1 MKQKNNKNKQISFL
15 IGNKKIYSEI
25 CLLNIEIPI
34 LFICEDDDNQRYLV
48 LCIDEDEYIY
58 IISKIKISDL
68 IDLLSGTLSLRNA
81 FLKNETQ
88 KVITSIK
95 GYQYDRYEFF
105 SKKEIKSLYDDDCD
119 YYEILEPKIEEYL
132 KELKEEY
139 HSCNNVKYT
148 INKKINNYELQYF
161 YNQEKLCK
169 FFENS
174 NIPIQCKLSI
184 NSSYTINSKFSKY
197 KTTNDLNHNS
207 ENCFKMSS
215 ASLLAG

>member
-1 MKQKNNKNKQISFL
+1 M
-15 IGNKKIYSEI
+15 
-25 CLLNIEIPI
+25 NIEIPI

-68 IDLLSGTLSLRNA
+68 IDLLSGTLSLRDA
-81 FLKNETQ
+81 FLKNKTQ
-88 KVITSIK
+88 KVITSVK
-95 GYQYDRYEFF
+95 GYQYDRYEIF
-105 SKKEIKSLYDDDCD
+105 SKEEIKSLYDDDCD

-139 HSCNNVKYT
+139 HSCNNNVKYT
-148 INKKINNYELQYF
+148 INKKINSYTLQSF

-169 FFENS
+169 VFENS

-184 NSSYTINSKFSKY
+184 NSSYKFDTLKTEPINSNFSKY

-215 ASLLAG
+215 VSLLAG